1 MQNRIIGFDAI
12 DECISLI
19 TMIIKLTFPI
29 YVQEP
34 LLKKKNN
41 YINYAKIKKI

>member
-1 MQNRIIGFDAI
+1 MFDINWFYIKYNAKQNKGFDAI

-29 YVQEP
+29 Y
-34 LLKKKNN
+34 L
-41 YINYAKIKKI
+41 